1 MPPAR
6 TIPPETIERM
16 LQSVQPSW
24 ELRGATRESRG
35 HTAVYHV
42 DVGTETGPRAMVLK
56 ASPDDEPHG
65 IRTESRLV
73 EFIADRTDIPVPR
86 VVAAVDDHGSLPSPF
101 FLMESMP
108 GTALPYPETRHLTDR
123 VLRRLSRQTG
133 EHLGRLHCLA
143 GPDGFGVVSLDTP
156 SSGGTQPSGSDEPIR
171 VRDRVDTW
179 TEFLLASVEPEL
191 DRLGGS
197 RFGDLEPAIRTWI
210 HDRVEAVPGPRSPV
224 IGRIDHGVHNLLMR
238 RDDGRIEALI
248 DWGFTLAVTPG
259 YDLRTV
265 EYVLSGAVLAP
276 LRDATDRRRLVREA
290 LEEGYRRTARYPSD
304 ELAAAGDLY
313 ELMAVVRAMNHL
325 DDGVAKVPD
334 GSEGAVAR
342 GLRTAVE
349 RLMD

>member
-16 LQSVQPSW
+16 LQAVEPSW
-24 ELRGATRESRG
+24 KLRDATRESRG
-35 HTAVYHV
+35 HTSVYHV
-42 DVGTETGPRAMVLK
+42 DVATETGPRAMVLK

-65 IRTESRLV
+65 IRTESRLL
-73 EFIADRTDIPVPR
+73 ERLADRTDIPVPS
-86 VVAAVDDHGSLPSPF
+86 VVAAVDDHESFPTPF

-108 GTALPYPETRHLTDR
+108 GTALPYQETRHLSDR
-123 VLRRLSRQTG
+123 ILRRLGTRTG
-133 EHLGRLHCLA
+133 EHLGRLHSLD
-143 GPDGFGVVSLDTP
+143 GPEAFGVVRLGTE
-156 SSGGTQPSGSDEPIR
+156 SGDRAQPSGSDEQIR
-171 VRDRVDTW
+171 VSNGVGSWPD
-179 TEFLLASVEPEL
+179 FLFASVEPEL
-191 DRLGGS
+191 DRLARS
-197 RFGDLEPAIRTWI
+197 RFDDLEPAVRPWV
-210 HDRVEAVPGPRSPV
+210 HDRVEAAPGTGSPV

-238 RDDGRIEALI
+238 RDEGRIEALI

-276 LRDATDRRRLVREA
+276 LDDATDRRRLVREA
-290 LEEGYRRTARYPSD
+290 LEEGYRRTARYPTD

-334 GSEGAVAR
+334 GSEDAVAR
-342 GLRTAVE
+342 GLRSTVG
-349 RLMD
+349 RLID